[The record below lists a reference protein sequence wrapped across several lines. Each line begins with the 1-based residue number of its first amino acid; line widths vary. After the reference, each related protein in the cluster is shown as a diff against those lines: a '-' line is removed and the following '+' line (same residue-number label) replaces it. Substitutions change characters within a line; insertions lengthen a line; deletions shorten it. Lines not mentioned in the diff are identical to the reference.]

1 MDELKRIPVFP
12 LNILPLPG
20 ELVPLHIFEPRY
32 RELLKDVEVNDIEFG
47 ILFAHPSNEKRLGS
61 LVKLESILKRYE
73 TGESDIVVKCVDTF
87 ILSKFYNQLSPKLY
101 PGGAVFFLNA
111 MDESSVSADL
121 SAKFE
126 EYMVLRNSKID
137 DCEYNIHDIAN
148 ELDLDLTDRVKYL
161 RLLTSDKRQQF
172 INERLDFR
180 KHVLD
185 WEVRSKDNYYLN

>member
-1 MDELKRIPVFP
+1 M
-12 LNILPLPG
+12 
-20 ELVPLHIFEPRY
+20 
-32 RELLKDVEVNDIEFG
+32 
-47 ILFAHPSNEKRLGS
+47 
-61 LVKLESILKRYE
+61 
-73 TGESDIVVKCVDTF
+73 
-87 ILSKFYNQLSPKLY
+87 
-101 PGGAVFFLNA
+101 
-111 MDESSVSADL
+111 
-121 SAKFE
+121 KFE

-185 WEVRSKDNYYLN
+185 WEVRSKDSYYLN